1 MNAAHFLLALRGVCF
16 RVGLAPLG
24 TLGPW
29 VSRMVLDEDSI
40 LGGTEWAVRRARGA
54 LLLPTPWIQA
64 SSQHLIWVCKQM
76 WGV

>member
-1 MNAAHFLLALRGVCF
+1 MSAGPLAPCLERHVLPTL

-24 TLGPW
+24 MLGPS
-29 VSRMVLDEDSI
+29 VSRMVLDEGSI
-40 LGGTEWAVRRARGA
+40 LGGTERVVRRAPGA

-76 WGV
+76 